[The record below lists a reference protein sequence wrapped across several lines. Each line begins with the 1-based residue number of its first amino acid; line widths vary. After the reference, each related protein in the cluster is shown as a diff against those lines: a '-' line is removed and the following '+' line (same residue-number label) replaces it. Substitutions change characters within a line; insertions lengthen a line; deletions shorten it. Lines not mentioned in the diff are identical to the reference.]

1 MQTRK
6 TVKKTGCLWMCLGIG
21 AEQHTFCPTPICRNA
36 SVFRRIARSTSYI
49 HDSSFDSAYEEDGE

>member
-1 MQTRK
+1 MD
-6 TVKKTGCLWMCLGIG
+6 VLGIG

-49 HDSSFDSAYEEDGE
+49 HDSSFDSASEEDGE